1 MGTWQSWRDKWAKWW
16 NIINQSQTNQS
27 PRPARTCDSYANKI
41 DVIRNLTIVLK
52 QALKYKVSNM
62 IAPNDGVYRHVEAE
76 HGARLALIHRLGDGG
91 GQDRV
96 DEAQ

>member
-1 MGTWQSWRDKWAKWW
+1 
-16 NIINQSQTNQS
+16 
-27 PRPARTCDSYANKI
+27 
-41 DVIRNLTIVLK
+41 
-52 QALKYKVSNM
+52 M

-76 HGARLALIHRLGDGG
+76 HGAGLALIHCLGDGG